1 MSLVTRGKAIIAAV
15 QESGFGQL
23 IRRYGEDRADLLAAA
38 VAFNALSS
46 MFPIIL
52 GVLAI
57 VGLILRS
64 PDAQARAQALVLS
77 TVPAEGAASVVQAI
91 SGASQNAGLFGLLS
105 LVGLLWGGSNL
116 FGALETAFDL
126 VYQVPPR
133 SFVRQKLMAVGMM
146 LLFALLVVAELVA
159 TIVAQLVGRLAQ
171 SLPMVGPGVAPAVV
185 VAGGAISLLAAF
197 ALCFAIYYVVPNV
210 RLAASQVLPGT
221 LFASLALVLLT
232 QVFPLYALYL
242 GNFNRY
248 GAIFGLFFLLM
259 AWAYLVAQA
268 LMVGAELNALFRP
281 AASEKR
287 KEPGLVEGRHRLSG
301 PY

>member
-1 MSLVTRGKAIIAAV
+1 MSLAARGKAIIAAV

-23 IRRYGEDRADLLAAA
+23 IRRYGEDRADLLAA
-38 VAFNALSS
+38 VIAFKMVFSI
-46 MFPIIL
+46 FPIIL

-64 PDAQARAQALVLS
+64 PDSQDKARALVLS
-77 TVPAEGAASVVQAI
+77 TIPADGAASVLQAI
-91 SGASQNAGLFGLLS
+91 DGASQSPALFGLLG
-105 LVGLLWGGSNL
+105 LVGLLWAGSSL
-116 FGALETAFDL
+116 FDALEVAL
-126 VYQVPPR
+126 NRVYRVPSR
-133 SFVRQKLMAVGMM
+133 SFVRQKLMSVGMI
-146 LLFALLVVAELVA
+146 LLFALLLFAELVA
-159 TIVAQLVGRLAQ
+159 ATVAQLVGRIAQ
-171 SLPMVGPGVAPAVV
+171 SLPLVVPGVAPALA

-197 ALCFAIYYVVPNV
+197 GLCFAIYYVVPNV

-242 GNFNRY
+242 GGFNRY

-259 AWAYLVAQA
+259 TWAYLVAQA

-281 AASEKR
+281 AASEQR
-287 KEPGLVEGRHRLSG
+287 
-301 PY
+301 